1 MDFRQW
7 LCEMCPSLT
16 FCCWYQWKRRESRE
30 WYIGRGHPQ
39 GRPCWFQAP
48 PPPPPHR
55 CLRVKLCVEVSFD
68 LPKTTF
74 VAKVKRSFLL
84 FSQPVCVSD
93 DCLGWKQSRTQV
105 EAAAEWSFIIKC
117 RFNWSSKTS
126 PGDDNS
132 FNSVVT
138 NAGFTRSHDHVISQ
152 ICYRIIWWLNTQRLN
167 QSASWQE
174 PATGLVW
181 VWQPAR
187 EATIVAAISELKS
200 LFQH

>member
-7 LCEMCPSLT
+7 LFEMCPSLT

-48 PPPPPHR
+48 PPPPHR

-84 FSQPVCVSD
+84 FFQPVCQTIVWAESRAEPK
-93 DCLGWKQSRTQV
+93 WKQQQNG
-105 EAAAEWSFIIKC
+105 A
-117 RFNWSSKTS
+117 

-138 NAGFTRSHDHVISQ
+138 NSGFARSHDHVISQ
-152 ICYRIIWWLNTQRLN
+152 ICYRIFWWLITQRLN
-167 QSASWQE
+167 QSSSF
-174 PATGLVW
+174 VW
-181 VWQPAR
+181 VWRPAR